1 MRYWGV
7 SPSLWQGPL
16 LFCQREGPHHTFQ
29 PQEPRDK
36 KQLRGAGSFLPPC
49 SGDSGLRAWQQ
60 TPFSSNQI
68 SILHTLPN
76 AGWCYRST
84 AWTPDTLLLPSL
96 ATSTS
101 IHQYRTQ
108 KFCFFSFNSTVWDY
122 CTVMQWTKW
131 ALINIEFTVDR
142 DADIT
147 KDQLQREIKDTKNNT
162 KCYRLPVSKKV
173 RKS

>member
-1 MRYWGV
+1 MKVVTREGGSYWGV

-108 KFCFFSFNSTVWDY
+108 KFCFFSFICVFMKNRFFSCITCQAQFLLPLIPTPSTISPDPHFFSSSSE
-122 CTVMQWTKW
+122 KSRS
-131 ALINIEFTVDR
+131 A
-142 DADIT
+142 
-147 KDQLQREIKDTKNNT
+147 
-162 KCYRLPVSKKV
+162 KKTTL
-173 RKS
+173 S